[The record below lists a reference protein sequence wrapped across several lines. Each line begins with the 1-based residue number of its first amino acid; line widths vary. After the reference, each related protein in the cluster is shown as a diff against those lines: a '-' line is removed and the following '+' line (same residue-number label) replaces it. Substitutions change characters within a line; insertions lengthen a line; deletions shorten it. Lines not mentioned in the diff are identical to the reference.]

1 MKCDL
6 GPFFLGALLTVH
18 LPTMGFMCLAG
29 MVGRGCM
36 CPWGLFQ
43 VVGECDRW
51 TARCDEWTRDE
62 QEHRGN
68 TKGMSRC
75 WENRGQKGSK
85 SNPKC
90 EKSNARLH
98 KNGPQIHHKSTE
110 NRPKIDQEST
120 KNRPRIDRESTENR
134 PRIDRESTE
143 NRPRICP
150 GLPRYIYKI
159 LEGCQRLP

>member
-1 MKCDL
+1 LSTLANSHLKSICAKPAWMKCDL

-98 KNGPQIHHKSTE
+98 KNGPQNGPKNGPKNGPIIGVKKSTV
-110 NRPKIDQEST
+110 N
-120 KNRPRIDRESTENR
+120 
-134 PRIDRESTE
+134 
-143 NRPRICP
+143 CP
-150 GLPRYIYKI
+150 GIYIKY
-159 LEGCQRLP
+159 